1 MKPFRNFGNK
11 KLQQLVEKAWD
22 LFWQFGFTRVSVEE
36 VCKEAGVSKMTFYKH
51 FKNKNDLVRFIM
63 KEMSDY
69 SLKLYDEI
77 MSEDIPFVEKIRKSV
92 ELKIEQ
98 TENISEAFF
107 RDFHRQ
113 NDPEL
118 NQVLQEQRLSNLR
131 TVTDWYLKAQK
142 EGDIRRDI
150 KPEFIVYFL
159 NHMIEMVND
168 EKLVGM
174 YEHPGE
180 LIKELTNFFFYGL
193 LPAENR

>member
-1 MKPFRNFGNK
+1 MRPFRDFENK

-22 LFWQFGFTRVSVEE
+22 LFWQFGFTRVSIEE

-63 KEMSDY
+63 KEMSEY
-69 SLKLYDEI
+69 SLKLYDGI
-77 MSEDIPFVEKIRKSV
+77 MSEDIPFVDKIRKSV

-118 NQVLQEQRLSNLR
+118 NKVLQEQRLSNLR

-168 EKLVGM
+168 DKLVGM

-193 LPAENR
+193 LPAEKR

>member
-1 MKPFRNFGNK
+1 MRPFRDFENK

-22 LFWQFGFTRVSVEE
+22 LFWQFGFTRVSIEE

-51 FKNKNDLVRFIM
+51 FKNKNDLGRFIM
-63 KEMSDY
+63 KEMSEY
-69 SLKLYDEI
+69 SLKLYDGI
-77 MSEDIPFVEKIRKSV
+77 MSEDIPFVDKIRKSV

-118 NQVLQEQRLSNLR
+118 NKVLQEQRLSNLR

-168 EKLVGM
+168 DKLVGM

-193 LPAENR
+193 LPAEKR

>member
-1 MKPFRNFGNK
+1 MKPFRDFGNK

-22 LFWQFGFTRVSVEE
+22 LFWQYGFTRVSIEE
-36 VCKEAGVSKMTFYKH
+36 ICKEAGVSKMTFYKH

-63 KEMSDY
+63 KEMSEY
-69 SLKLYDEI
+69 SLRLYDEI
-77 MSEDIPFVEKIRKSV
+77 MTEDIPFVDKIRKSV

-174 YEHPGE
+174 YEQPGE